1 MKDEQRLIE
10 VMAELLAEVH
20 EMRLGIDKSN
30 LRLESVEKQLIMNNK
45 ATSELRLSMMKLA
58 DRDVVINDHDKRIK
72 KLELL
77 FSKKR

>member
-1 MKDEQRLIE
+1 MKDQQRLIE

-30 LRLESVEKQLIMNNK
+30 LRLESVEKQLIMNNR